1 MPAQTGT
8 GTLMVYLQDVNDNS
22 PEFAASYRPIIYEN
36 SPIGQT
42 VIQISAI
49 DRDTASNGPPF
60 EFWLPCGGGCPC
72 PANSSCFDFSFKFL
86 PG

>member
-1 MPAQTGT
+1 VPAQTGT
-8 GTLMVYLQDVNDNS
+8 GTLIVYLQDVNDNS

-36 SPIGQT
+36 MPTGQT

-72 PANSSCFDFSFKFL
+72 PANPSCSDFSFKFL